1 MLLKEKTIYSALYFI
16 YIYICILP
24 NSSSDS
30 MLFMSAAPIFTCS
43 ISSVLSSTWH
53 LSSFPFLWLSVNQS
67 NIKFADLSSE
77 ITTVLVLS
85 PLT

>member
-1 MLLKEKTIYSALYFI
+1 
-16 YIYICILP
+16 
-24 NSSSDS
+24 

-43 ISSVLSSTWH
+43 ISSVLSNTWH

-77 ITTVLVLS
+77 ITAILVLS
-85 PLT
+85 SLTYGGVLSPGLQCVYHPLKEIGHRCKY